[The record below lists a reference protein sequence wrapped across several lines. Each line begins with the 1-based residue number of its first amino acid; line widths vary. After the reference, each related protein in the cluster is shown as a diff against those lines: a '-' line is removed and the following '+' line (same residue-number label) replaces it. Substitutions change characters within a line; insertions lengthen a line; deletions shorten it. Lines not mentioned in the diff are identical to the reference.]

1 MTAGLLAPPTL
12 IRTTRGRAVVLGLA
26 AVTMAVE
33 MASLVVGRSIH
44 IGSQPLSASVLP
56 GLVLLAALGAPSV
69 GRAGDRDRLVPFWI
83 AMAAGLLLGVALLSR
98 TGDLADLLGLVVA
111 AANEEI
117 VYRFA
122 VPVVLATALMV
133 LRVPTRAAR
142 VAGYVAAGAWWVL
155 LPGHQA
161 QTDGAVAMVTYA
173 SFAVISTV
181 VVARSRALIPM
192 SIAHCVLNVI
202 TIAHLR
208 GDITSGGRGALSACL
223 LFLLV
228 GTFAWPGD
236 RPGRRAAATDDG
248 DQDLVTDTVIDL
260 RDGQRPSVHRGEDLT
275 WVDEPSEDD
284 QPEPVGA
291 PGDRRSANHGPPR
304 H

>member
-1 MTAGLLAPPTL
+1 MTAGLVAAPTF
-12 IRTTRGRAVVLGLA
+12 IRTARGRAVVLGLA

-33 MASLVVGRSIH
+33 MASLVVGRSVH
-44 IGSQPLSASVLP
+44 IGSLPLSASVVP
-56 GLVLLAALGAPSV
+56 GLVLLGALGARSA
-69 GRAGDRDRLVPFWI
+69 GRPGDRDRLVPFWI
-83 AMAAGLLLGVALLSR
+83 AMGAGLLLGVALFSR

-133 LRVPTRAAR
+133 VKVPARPAR
-142 VAGYVAAGAWWVL
+142 VAGYVVAGAWWVL

-161 QTDGAVAMVTYA
+161 QTDGAVALVTYA
-173 SFAVISTV
+173 SFAVISAV
-181 VVARSRALIPM
+181 VVARSRALVPI

-236 RPGRRAAATDDG
+236 RPGRRVATTDDG
-248 DQDLVTDTVIDL
+248 DQDLVTDTVIDV
-260 RDGQRPSVHRGEDLT
+260 RDGQRPSVHRGDGVT
-275 WVDEPSEDD
+275 WVEEPCDD
-284 QPEPVGA
+284 DRAEPVGA
-291 PGDRRSANHGPPR
+291 PGDRDPSAR
-304 H
+304 